1 VPNSFEGNEEDIPS
15 DVVTKIAAVTNGLV
29 GFLLSMYV
37 SDALARW
44 WTVREEKLGGLFAAI
59 DMINMALH
67 LRHRSGSPYDQWLI
81 EQYGRYSLAV
91 HELIYI
97 QAEMDFQDPS
107 PPDLVRLPSP
117 QRL

>member
-1 VPNSFEGNEEDIPS
+1 MQNEVGKCGHIAGSCDRVVTSVLKRYVPNSFEGNEEDIPS

-81 EQYGRYSLAV
+81 EQYGRY
-91 HELIYI
+91 
-97 QAEMDFQDPS
+97 
-107 PPDLVRLPSP
+107 
-117 QRL
+117 